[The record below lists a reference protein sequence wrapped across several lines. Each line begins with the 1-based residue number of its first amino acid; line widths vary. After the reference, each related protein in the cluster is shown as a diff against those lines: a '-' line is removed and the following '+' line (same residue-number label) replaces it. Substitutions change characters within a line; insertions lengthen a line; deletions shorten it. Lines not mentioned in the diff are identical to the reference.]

1 MARIFSSIMTP
12 PNESF
17 SSRIFFFFTIFI
29 ILISVSFTAFFF
41 QQQRKSLKQSLANEG
56 ELLAKL
62 LAHNSRF
69 GVFTENEALLRDP
82 VDGIMQ
88 HKEVLFVSIQTLDGK
103 LLKEEGR
110 NPSAGAGKTG
120 ITKQKPEAD
129 LLMKSQR
136 PRMVERADTFEFRA
150 PVVSTPAYPT
160 EEAMIM
166 DETPFKAKERTI
178 GFVRLI
184 IDKKPLNQRLQ
195 ALLVTS
201 VLLALVFLGI
211 GSIITYFIV
220 KGITQP
226 LNRLTEGVR
235 ALGGGGN
242 FTKIPVETGDEIGNL
257 AIAFNAMA
265 DSLQKREAEK
275 QQLEEQLRNSQ
286 KMEAIGT
293 LAGGVAH
300 DFNNLLTAIMGFG
313 TLLQLKL
320 EEGTSLRGY
329 ANQILAAGD
338 RATALTKRLLD
349 FSRKQI
355 INPRP
360 MNLNTIIRN
369 LEGMLERIISED
381 VEFNVELAE
390 EDLVVMT
397 DPGLI
402 DQVIINLA
410 SNGRDAMPD
419 GGALTVRT
427 KIAELHGDSLRADDN
442 RKPGRYAL
450 ITVTDTGSG
459 MAEETRKRVFDP
471 FFTTKEVGKG
481 TGLGL
486 SMVYGIVQQHDGFIR
501 VESTPG
507 RGTTFQIHLPLID
520 SQVEER
526 KPETALFPRGNN
538 ETVLVAEDNKLV
550 MALTREILET
560 NGYRIIEAAD
570 GEEAVARF
578 MANADKID
586 MVLLDVIMPKKNGKE
601 VFAEFTKIKPD
612 IRALFMSGYTFD
624 VISRQGG
631 LEEGVNI
638 ISKPVSPGELLQKMR
653 DTLQDRA

>member
-1 MARIFSSIMTP
+1 
-12 PNESF
+12 
-17 SSRIFFFFTIFI
+17 
-29 ILISVSFTAFFF
+29 
-41 QQQRKSLKQSLANEG
+41 
-56 ELLAKL
+56 
-62 LAHNSRF
+62 
-69 GVFTENEALLRDP
+69 
-82 VDGIMQ
+82 
-88 HKEVLFVSIQTLDGK
+88 
-103 LLKEEGR
+103 
-110 NPSAGAGKTG
+110 
-120 ITKQKPEAD
+120 
-129 LLMKSQR
+129 
-136 PRMVERADTFEFRA
+136 
-150 PVVSTPAYPT
+150 
-160 EEAMIM
+160 
-166 DETPFKAKERTI
+166 
-178 GFVRLI
+178 
-184 IDKKPLNQRLQ
+184 
-195 ALLVTS
+195 
-201 VLLALVFLGI
+201 
-211 GSIITYFIV
+211 
-220 KGITQP
+220 
-226 LNRLTEGVR
+226 
-235 ALGGGGN
+235 
-242 FTKIPVETGDEIGNL
+242 
-257 AIAFNAMA
+257 MA

-320 EEGTSLRGY
+320 EEGTSLMSY

-360 MNLNTIIRN
+360 MNLNTIIKN
-369 LEGMLERIISED
+369 LESMLERIIIED
-381 VEFNVELAE
+381 VEFKVELAE

-410 SNGRDAMPD
+410 TNGRDAMPD
-419 GGALTVRT
+419 GGMLTVRT
-427 KIAELHGDSLRADDN
+427 KIAELDRASLRAGDN

-450 ITVTDTGSG
+450 ITVTDTGLG

-507 RGTTFQIHLPLID
+507 RGTTFQIYLPLID
-520 SQVEER
+520 SQVEES
-526 KPETALFPRGNN
+526 KPETALLPRGNN

-601 VFAEFTKIKPD
+601 VFDEFTKMKPGIK
-612 IRALFMSGYTFD
+612 ALFMSGYTFD
-624 VISRQGG
+624 VISRQGV
-631 LEEGVNI
+631 LEEGINL
-638 ISKPVSPGELLQKMR
+638 ISKPVRPGELLQKMR
-653 DTLQDRA
+653 DILQDRG